1 MDNTELLRLLALIV
15 EQNNTLIE
23 NMSSKQAYIIELLEA
38 LAEASDDEEEDYDVD
53 DMYKTLD

>member
-1 MDNTELLRLLALIV
+1 MENKELLKLLALIV

-53 DMYKTLD
+53 DMYRTLD